1 MCILLVIRY
10 GTRLNMK
17 MRGPAGQGDSFSRGY
32 CVYTVGQQ
40 GLQWGVGGGL
50 L

>member
-32 CVYTVGQQ
+32 CVYTILVNRAYN
-40 GLQWGVGGGL
+40 GGR
-50 L
+50 